1 MLRFKYED
9 NELVPILQA
18 GDLIEI
24 NEKLVEIVHGGCV
37 CVGCYFK
44 DRRGDCIM
52 ESRCPLDEDD
62 LIFQERT
69 TKKIK
74 QDERVE
80 QTEGV
85 AKEEGV
91 YFY

>member
-1 MLRFKYED
+1 MLRFRYE
-9 NELVPILQA
+9 NYELMPILEV
-18 GDLIEI
+18 GDLIDVDGT
-24 NEKLVEIVHGGCV
+24 LLDIVNGDCV
-37 CVGCYFK
+37 CSGCYFRDK
-44 DRRGDCIM
+44 SSCTLD
-52 ESRCPLDEDD
+52 STCPLNVDT
-62 LIFQERT
+62 IFQERAV

-85 AKEEGV
+85 VEEEGL